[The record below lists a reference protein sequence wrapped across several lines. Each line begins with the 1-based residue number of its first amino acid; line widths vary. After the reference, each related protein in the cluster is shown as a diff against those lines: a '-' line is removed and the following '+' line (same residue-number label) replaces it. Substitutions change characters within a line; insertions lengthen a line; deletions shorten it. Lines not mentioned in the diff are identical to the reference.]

1 MVGIFIRMEDC
12 HKCRLR
18 EGCIHPVGGSGAG
31 KIMFI
36 GEAPGE
42 TEDKLGIPF
51 VGKSGKLLRNA
62 VGDDNYFTNAVKCRP
77 PNNRKPLNDEIEAC
91 FPHLKEEID
100 NIKPE
105 VIIFIGKTA
114 YSLQD
119 KLSNLYPN
127 IHYAFFYHP
136 AYALRKGIAKQWIKE
151 VADTVRNIKQ
161 EYAFGLHDRRF
172 IELDP
177 LER

>member
-1 MVGIFIRMEDC
+1 MEDC

-18 EGCIHPVGGSGAG
+18 ESCIHPVGGSGAG

-51 VGKSGKLLRNA
+51 VGKSGKLLRTA

-77 PNNRKPLNDEIEAC
+77 PNNRKPLGDEIEAC
-91 FPHLKEEID
+91 FTHLKEEID

-114 YSLQD
+114 YSLHD

-136 AYALRKGIAKQWIKE
+136 SYALRKGIAKQWIKE
-151 VADTVRNIKQ
+151 VADKVNNIKQ
-161 EYAFGLHDRRF
+161 EYAFRLHDETI

-177 LER
+177 

>member
-1 MVGIFIRMEDC
+1 MENC

-18 EGCIHPVGGSGAG
+18 ESCIHPVGGSGAG

-51 VGKSGKLLRNA
+51 VGRSGKLLRTA
-62 VGDDNYFTNAVKCRP
+62 VGDGHYFTNAVKCRP
-77 PNNRKPLNDEIEAC
+77 PGNRKPLNDEIEAC
-91 FPHLKEEID
+91 FPHLKGEID

-105 VIIFIGKTA
+105 VIVFVGKTA
-114 YSLQD
+114 YLLHN
-119 KLSNLYPN
+119 KLSSLYPN
-127 IHYAFFYHP
+127 IHYEFFYHP
-136 AYALRKGIAKQWIKE
+136 AYALRKGIARQWITE
-151 VADTVRNIKQ
+151 VGNTLNKIKQ
-161 EYAFGLHDRRF
+161 EYGSGLHDETF
-172 IELDP
+172 IKLDP

>member
-1 MVGIFIRMEDC
+1 MEDC

-18 EGCIHPVGGSGAG
+18 ESCIHPVRGQGAG

-51 VGKSGKLLRNA
+51 VGKSGKLLRTA

-77 PNNRKPLNDEIEAC
+77 PNNRKPSDDEIEAC

-100 NIKPE
+100 NIEPE

-114 YSLQD
+114 YSLHD
-119 KLSNLYPN
+119 KLSSLYLN
-127 IHYAFFYHP
+127 IHYEFFYHP

-161 EYAFGLHDRRF
+161 EYAFGLHDRDLLSLILWSDKNYF
-172 IELDP
+172 
-177 LER
+177 

>member
-1 MVGIFIRMEDC
+1 MEDC

-18 EGCIHPVGGSGAG
+18 ENCIHPVGGSGIG

-51 VGKSGKLLRNA
+51 VGKSGKLLRTA
-62 VGDDNYFTNAVKCRP
+62 VGEDNYFTNAVKCRP
-77 PNNRKPLNDEIEAC
+77 LGNRKPLDDEIEAC

-105 VIIFIGKTA
+105 VIVFIGKTA
-114 YSLQD
+114 YSLYD
-119 KLSNLYPN
+119 RLSKLYPE
-127 IHYAFFYHP
+127 IRYEFFYHP
-136 AYALRKGIAKQWIKE
+136 SYALRRGIAKQWSEEIGARIKKL
-151 VADTVRNIKQ
+151 KQ
-161 EYAFGLHDRRF
+161 TM
-172 IELDP
+172 
-177 LER
+177 

>member
-1 MVGIFIRMEDC
+1 MEDC

-18 EGCIHPVGGSGAG
+18 DNCIHPVGGSGSG

-42 TEDKLGIPF
+42 TEDRLGIPF

-91 FPHLKEEID
+91 FPYLKDEID

-105 VIIFIGKTA
+105 VIVFVGKTP
-114 YSLQD
+114 YSLHD

-127 IHYAFFYHP
+127 IHFEFFCHP
-136 AYALRKGIAKQWIKE
+136 AYALRKGIAKQWTKE
-151 VADTVRNIKQ
+151 VGDTVNNIKQ
-161 EYAFGLHDRRF
+161 EYAFRLHDRRL